1 MAKKVWKTIVDV
13 KNVQPHPALIP
24 KKDPAFISLFKL
36 AMSGDIPTY
45 FTHIPLRLIRPF
57 DERFL
62 PQHRHPD
69 GQMGVHIMTSLI
81 NQDKAPAVWVYP
93 KDGVFVLSDDYHAY
107 EAYRAEQVDYLPSYV
122 MGDPAATGVK
132 VIKGPLTVKGL
143 RAAMGITI
151 VRKSPAD

>member
-1 MAKKVWKTIVDV
+1 MPKKIWKTIVDV

-45 FTHIPLRLIRPF
+45 FAHIPLRLIRPF

-62 PQHRHPD
+62 PQHRHPE
-69 GQMGVHIMTSLI
+69 GQIGVRIMTSLI
-81 NQDKAPAVWVYP
+81 NEDKAPAVWVYP

-107 EAYRAEQVDYLPSYV
+107 EAYRAEQVEYVPWYV
-122 MGDPAATGVK
+122 MGDPTAAEVK
-132 VIKGPLTVKGL
+132 IIKGPLMVKEL
-143 RAAMGITI
+143 LAAMGIAL
-151 VRKSPAD
+151 VEDSAAN